1 MIGGTKFPRKPICEE
16 LYFSIECMVS
26 SFLFESEMLSKN
38 SYIMNT
44 HAIARG
50 AQPWRACLARPT
62 YRMRHC
68 YKGNHISKSRIRSK
82 YRTYAM
88 ASLVTGLCFA
98 GSRWLLSIYGV
109 STAIMSNKHWPEWWI
124 GNLQWPIGMNLPRLE
139 FSSHFSQGNLN
150 SFFAPT

>member
-50 AQPWRACLARPT
+50 AQP
-62 YRMRHC
+62 
-68 YKGNHISKSRIRSK
+68 
-82 YRTYAM
+82 
-88 ASLVTGLCFA
+88 
-98 GSRWLLSIYGV
+98 
-109 STAIMSNKHWPEWWI
+109 
-124 GNLQWPIGMNLPRLE
+124 
-139 FSSHFSQGNLN
+139 
-150 SFFAPT
+150 